1 MLRFVILTICQRSGW
16 CCCDWLYFRPFAREV
31 VHAVVVI
38 FDHLPEKWFMLWL
51 FLTICQRNGSC
62 CGGYFWPFDRE
73 VVHVV
78 VVIFDHLPEKWFM
91 LWWLFL
97 TICQRSGS
105 CSCGCFYFVVDN
117 LPELF
122 IYCGWLFLTI
132 CKRSGSCC
140 SAISDIIFNLM
151 MAVSIGMTH
160 DFIKTISLKK
170 RQKLVFKSC
179 QYLERF

>member
-31 VHAVVVI
+31 VH
-38 FDHLPEKWFMLWL
+38 
-51 FLTICQRNGSC
+51 
-62 CGGYFWPFDRE
+62 
-73 VVHVV
+73 VV

-97 TICQRSGS
+97 TICQSGS
-105 CSCGCFYFVVDN
+105 YSCGCFYFVVDN
-117 LPELF
+117 LPEELF

-160 DFIKTISLKK
+160 AFIKTISLKK
-170 RQKLVFKSC
+170 
-179 QYLERF
+179 ERNWCLNHVNILSGSKVMTKNRHQNLYTFWTDLSKWPPNCKILKI